1 MCKITQIILHMIL
14 PKKTILFLLIFLP
27 QVLLAQNMLSGK
39 IIDNDSGKAVAGA
52 NIYINN
58 TTIGRMSNEE
68 GFFSFDNIPLG
79 TQELVITFVGYE
91 TISYSFSSS
100 QLPLKLDFKL
110 KQKTQELDEVKIG
123 ADYIVLDSRNPKN
136 WQKFKDG
143 FLGVTPYSDQCV
155 IQNKEDIELRY
166 IKETR
171 GMKAVA
177 KRPIVILNKALGYI
191 VEYDLQNFEL
201 SSLGR
206 SLVGKSFFRELN
218 DKELSDKKTKL
229 RNASYYGSMI
239 HFLRSVYSNTIS
251 TEGFEVRSITRS
263 KNTEKAR
270 VLKIIAQLD
279 YARKSEFI
287 VNKNSTALGDSSAY
301 YKKIFNEPDNFE
313 TLSINLLNSDDFKT
327 VNSSGNTIFKTK
339 DTLLSV
345 TFTKPIDA
353 DIYRSVKN
361 NLYPNKFQDH
371 RDKNI
376 YEVNKSIVELK
387 RKEVIINP
395 KVNGISKGLRLTGFF
410 SSIYG
415 ISTLLPDDYEP

>member
-1 MCKITQIILHMIL
+1 MIL
-14 PKKTILFLLIFLP
+14 PKRIILFLFIFLP
-27 QVLLAQNMLSGK
+27 QVLLAQNVFSGK
-39 IIDNDSGKAVAGA
+39 IVDNESGKAVAGA

-68 GFFSFDNIPLG
+68 GLFSFDNIPLG
-79 TQELVITFVGYE
+79 MQELVITFVGYE
-91 TISYSFSSS
+91 TISYSFSSA

-110 KQKTQELDEVKIG
+110 KQKAQELDEVKIG
-123 ADYIVLDSRNPKN
+123 VDYIVLDSRNPNN
-136 WQKFKDG
+136 WKKFKDG
-143 FLGVTPYSDQCV
+143 FLGITPYSDQCI

-177 KRPIVILNKALGYI
+177 KRPIVIVNKALGYI

-201 SSLGR
+201 SPIGR
-206 SLVGKSFFRELN
+206 SLSGKSFFRELN
-218 DKELSDKKTKL
+218 DKELSDKKAKF

-239 HFLRSVYSNTIS
+239 HFLRSVYDNTIS

-279 YARKSEFI
+279 YAKKSEFI

-301 YKKIFNEPDNFE
+301 YRKFFSEPDNFE
-313 TLSINLLNSDDFKT
+313 TLSSNLLSPGDIKT

-345 TFTKPIDA
+345 TYTKPLDRE
-353 DIYRSVKN
+353 IYRFFN
-361 NLYPNKFQDH
+361 
-371 RDKNI
+371 DKNKRMMSSRPMDI
-376 YEVNKSIVELK
+376 NKSIVELK
-387 RKEVIINP
+387 SKEVIINP
-395 KVNGISKGLRLTGFF
+395 KVNSVARGLSLYGFF